1 MSHNETRRGRMRRRV
16 LLTLLGGAALPFT
29 QTREASAAIPESLRA
44 LVKETTRGAL
54 LQDGRM
60 KLELPQIAENGS
72 TVALKVTVETP
83 MTAADHVRSITL
95 LSEKNPRPVIGRFYL
110 GAKSG
115 RAEINTRIR
124 LAGTQRVVA
133 IAEMS
138 DGAFR
143 SASAPVAV
151 SMAACI
157 DGSE

>member
-16 LLTLLGGAALPFT
+16 LLTLLGGVALPFT
-29 QTREASAAIPESLRA
+29 PTREASAAIPESLRA
-44 LVKETTRGAL
+44 LVKETTRGAP
-54 LQDGRM
+54 LQDG
-60 KLELPQIAENGS
+60 PQIAENGS

-110 GAKSG
+110 GVKSG